1 MPRGP
6 GKGKT
11 NNPKGRT
18 PGSKNKITK
27 PIVQE
32 ILDVARMLHETGVG
46 LEACAKSNPEW
57 FFTHIFKNIIP
68 KNIEL
73 TGADGG
79 PIVSTVEVRFIG
91 PGPKKNSNG

>member
-1 MPRGP
+1 MGKGP

-18 PGSKNKITK
+18 PGSKNKLTK

-32 ILDVARMLHETGVG
+32 ILDVARMLHKEGVG
-46 LEACAKSNPEW
+46 LAECARANPEW

-68 KNIEL
+68 KNVEL
-73 TGADGG
+73 TGLDGE
-79 PIVSTVEVRFIG
+79 PIQSKVEVIFV
-91 PGPKKNSNG
+91 NSAHTG